1 MSTTIYT
8 PGTVQ
13 TNKSGFIQTD
23 TSDRLYLK
31 TNQPVLSKFI
41 NWAASQD
48 AEKRFFWL
56 SMSLLANM
64 AIAVPLTIMAIQY
77 FAHNNFTM
85 ISIAA
90 MINAPMLGLALAGQP
105 TKVTI
110 PALFLVW
117 AIDLVLIVTAVA
129 IHLL

>member
-1 MSTTIYT
+1 MSGIYT
-8 PGTVQ
+8 QEIIQ
-13 TNKSGFIQTD
+13 TNKSSFIQVD
-23 TSDRLYLK
+23 NNDKLYLK
-31 TNQPVLSKFI
+31 KNQSALSSFI

-56 SMSLLANM
+56 AMSLLANM
-64 AIAVPLTIMAIQY
+64 AIAVPITIMAIQY
-77 FAHNNFTM
+77 FANNNFTL

-90 MINAPMLGLALAGQP
+90 MINAPMLGLTLAGQP

-117 AIDLVLIVTAVA
+117 AIDLALITTA
-129 IHLL
+129 IYIYIG